1 MAIAYLSLGSNI
13 DAERNL
19 RSSIKALR
27 SQFGDVLVSPIY
39 QSAAVGFEGDDFLN
53 AAARLETSLDPIA
66 LDAWLHDLEDQH
78 GRRRDVPRFSSR
90 PLDIDV
96 LLYDALIFKGPGNLE
111 LPRSELAEQAFVLRP
126 MVDIASQCVHPI
138 IGRTLREIWE
148 SMSIGD
154 RESVR
159 MSRIS
164 FDHEGWGASNP
175 DPKPKEP

>member
-19 RSSIKALR
+19 RSCIKALR
-27 SQFGDVLVSPIY
+27 SKFGNVLVSPIY

-66 LDAWLHDLEDQH
+66 LDAWLHDLEDRH

-111 LPRSELAEQAFVLRP
+111 LPRPELAEQAFVLRP
-126 MVDIASQCVHPI
+126 MADIAPQYVHPI
-138 IGRTLREIWE
+138 IGRSLREIWE
-148 SMSIGD
+148 AMSAD
-154 RESVR
+154 DHQSVQ
-159 MSRIS
+159 MSCVIPVHQVLNLS
-164 FDHEGWGASNP
+164 DADQKLKGQ
-175 DPKPKEP
+175 